1 MRPQRCRLAFRY
13 TLQIVKRNVPVLLL
27 VVLVA
32 TLGFAEETSFRRVWV
47 PNLKGKQI
55 RAVLTFSDKDKSIEV
70 RPAKGVAVTIPY
82 GQIDKCDYEYTSA
95 LMGQKNHWL
104 EIDYHDQGAHKVLL
118 VLMDQ
123 KEYLRILDALKA
135 HTGIDA
141 EILGN
146 AKKR

>member
-1 MRPQRCRLAFRY
+1 MTSARPTCLRY
-13 TLQIVKRNVPVLLL
+13 TFKIVKRIASILLITFIL
-27 VVLVA
+27 A
-32 TLGFAEETSFRRVWV
+32 TLGIAEETSFRRVWV

-70 RPAKGVAVTIPY
+70 HPAKGTAVSVPY
-82 GQIDKCDYEYTSA
+82 SQIDKCVYEYTSA

-104 EIDYHDQGAHKVLL
+104 EIDYRDQEAHRVLL

-123 KEYLRILDALKA
+123 KEYLRILDAVKT